1 MSFNFAAASGKI
13 TFAPQTFDVFW
24 DGQSRAK
31 ATFGVE
37 CFSTAATYSAYAYQ
51 IFETTKIEVCALNT
65 NTLFSISKGDRY
77 SFFDP
82 QTTACTRIFKPDIP
96 LSTTAANGSVSV
108 LFSTL
113 TLTSVVY
120 AWKLVSQKQND
131 TEVLVTGRITPSAF
145 NPYTKTQPT
154 NAIVSGIT
162 AGGCS

>member
-1 MSFNFAAASGKI
+1 MSFNFATASGKL
-13 TFAPQTFDVFW
+13 TFAPQTFDVVW

-51 IFETTKIEVCALNT
+51 VFETTLIDVCGFNT
-65 NTLFSISKGDRY
+65 TSLFYVSKGDRY
-77 SFFDP
+77 SYFDP
-82 QTTACTRIFKPDIP
+82 QSTACVRLFRANIP

-113 TLTSVVY
+113 TYTPAVY
-120 AWKLVSQKQND
+120 AWKLVSEKQND
-131 TEVLVTGRITPSAF
+131 TEVIVTGRITPSQF

>member
-1 MSFNFAAASGKI
+1 MSFNFAAASGKV

-51 IFETTKIEVCALNT
+51 IFETTRIEVCPFNT
-65 NTLFSISKGDRY
+65 NSLFYEFKGDRY
-77 SFFDP
+77 SFFEP
-82 QTTACTRIFKPDIP
+82 QNTACVRLFRADIP

-113 TLTSVVY
+113 TYTPAVY

-131 TEVLVTGRITPSAF
+131 TEVLVTGRITPSGF